1 MAGSIGLGLVLNVLF
16 WTLSVLAATG
26 LASLAAIEY
35 FPGREER
42 KGTAERRASRG
53 GRTAE
58 RPREAQRP
66 GEEDEDIERYRKA
79 S

>member
-1 MAGSIGLGLVLNVLF
+1 MTGSIGLGLFLNVLF
-16 WTLSVLAATG
+16 WTLAVLVATG

-42 KGTAERRASRG
+42 KHTGERRASRG
-53 GRTAE
+53 GRPAE
-58 RPREAQRP
+58 RPADAQRP
-66 GEEDEDIERYRKA
+66 AEEDEDIERYRKA